1 MFEVFLTAVAVA
13 GPWSAAWYLKRTI
26 RRDAERL
33 IKTEITSVLP
43 KLDEGNLGTVRKVVR
58 GEVNAALKEAANRAV
73 RADLA
78 ARGTAPV
85 AERVTYG
92 NVLPMRAQDY

>member
-1 MFEVFLTAVAVA
+1 MFEVLLTVAAVIA
-13 GPWSAAWYLKRTI
+13 GPWSAAWYLKRVI

-33 IKTEITSVLP
+33 LKAEITGVLP
-43 KLDEGNLGTVRKVVR
+43 KLDESNLGAVRTVVR
-58 GEVNAALKEAANRAV
+58 GEVTKALKEAADRAV

-85 AERVTYG
+85 VTYG